1 MTEVPGVQ
9 PLLDF
14 LLALPA
20 VTAYALIT
28 VGSAL
33 ENIFPPVPSDTF
45 VVLGAVLA
53 DRGSLQPLPV
63 LLCAWI
69 ANSGGAM
76 VVFGLARR
84 QGRGAFETRWGR
96 RLLRP
101 HQFRRLTRF
110 YERHGL
116 WAIFFARCLPVLRVV
131 VPTFAGFTGL
141 GAVRAMAPVVAASLL
156 WNGLML
162 AGGMFA
168 SRNVDRIMAL
178 LGQVNAWL
186 LVVAVVLI
194 GGIVGWWIRSRR
206 DEPPPASAEPDG
218 DSGGDPGGDT
228 DGDSGGDEPP
238 RASP

>member
-1 MTEVPGVQ
+1 MRGTVTEVPGVQ

-20 VTAYALIT
+20 LTAYALIT
-28 VGSAL
+28 AGSAL

-53 DRGSLQPLPV
+53 DRGSLQPLTV

-76 VVFGLARR
+76 IVFGLARR
-84 QGRGAFETRWGR
+84 RGRGAFETRWGR
-96 RLLRP
+96 RFLRP
-101 HQFRRLTRF
+101 HQFRRLARF

-141 GAVRAMAPVVAASLL
+141 GAVRAMAPVVAASRL
-156 WNGLML
+156 WNG
-162 AGGMFA
+162 
-168 SRNVDRIMAL
+168 
-178 LGQVNAWL
+178 
-186 LVVAVVLI
+186 
-194 GGIVGWWIRSRR
+194 
-206 DEPPPASAEPDG
+206 
-218 DSGGDPGGDT
+218 
-228 DGDSGGDEPP
+228 
-238 RASP
+238 

>member
-1 MTEVPGVQ
+1 MPEVAGVQ

-20 VTAYALIT
+20 VAAYALIAA
-28 VGSAL
+28 GSAL
-33 ENIFPPVPSDTF
+33 ENVFPPVPSDTF

-53 DRGSLQPLPV
+53 DRGSLRPLPV

-76 VVFGLARR
+76 AVFALARR
-84 QGRGAFETRWGR
+84 HGRGVFETRWGR

-101 HQFRRLTRF
+101 HQFRRLARF

-141 GAVRAMAPVVAASLL
+141 GAARAMAPVLAASLL

-162 AGGMFA
+162 AGGVFA
-168 SRNVDRIMAL
+168 SRNVDRVIAL
-178 LGQVNAWL
+178 LGHVNAWL
-186 LVVAVVLI
+186 LLVAAVLI
-194 GGIVGWWIRSRR
+194 GVIIGWWIRSRR
-206 DEPPPASAEPDG
+206 DEAPPASPGAGGGSGGGGSGGG
-218 DSGGDPGGDT
+218 DSGDGG
-228 DGDSGGDEPP
+228 SRPAP
-238 RASP
+238 

>member
-1 MTEVPGVQ
+1 M
-9 PLLDF
+9 
-14 LLALPA
+14 
-20 VTAYALIT
+20 AYALIT
-28 VGSAL
+28 AGSAL

-84 QGRGAFETRWGR
+84 RGRGVFETRWGR
-96 RLLRP
+96 RLIRP

-168 SRNVDRIMAL
+168 SRNVDRLMAL

-186 LVVAVVLI
+186 LLVAAVLI

-206 DEPPPASAEPDG
+206 DEPPRASPDSGG
-218 DSGGDPGGDT
+218 DSGGHSGGHSG
-228 DGDSGGDEPP
+228 GDSGGHSGGHEPP